1 MNAQPTVSQQTLS
14 HNPPSAPL
22 LQVRALSRSFGGV
35 HAVRDVSFSVATG
48 EVLGLMGANG
58 AGKTTLFNLVSGAL
72 RPDSGNVVFD
82 GATIT
87 GLRPDQIC
95 RRGIGRTYQI
105 ARPFPGLS
113 VAENVAVGLLYGA
126 PRHADRVP
134 LRTRVD
140 RLLETL
146 GLGAERDQLARN
158 LTLAKRKRLEVAR
171 ALATGPRLLMLD
183 EVMAGLTPT
192 EAAEAVL
199 MVRRLHAEQGLTVL
213 IVEHNL
219 AAMMQLCNR
228 VVVLHHGEHI
238 STGTPAQVIA
248 DPAVIDAYLGAA
260 A

>member
-1 MNAQPTVSQQTLS
+1 MNVQPATPPQNPSQ
-14 HNPPSAPL
+14 PPPGPL

-35 HAVRDVSFSVATG
+35 RAVHDVSFSVATD

-58 AGKTTLFNLVSGAL
+58 AGKTTLFNLVSGAI
-72 RPDSGNVVFD
+72 RPDSGDVVFD
-82 GATIT
+82 GAAIT

-113 VAENVAVGLLYGA
+113 VAENVTVGLLYGA
-126 PRHADRVP
+126 PRHADGAP
-134 LRTRVD
+134 LRTRID

-146 GLGAERDQLARN
+146 GLSAERDQLARN

-219 AAMMQLCNR
+219 AAMMQLCDR
-228 VVVLHHGEHI
+228 VVVIHHGEHI

-248 DPAVIDAYLGAA
+248 DPAVIDAYLGGAA
-260 A
+260 

>member
-1 MNAQPTVSQQTLS
+1 MNAQLALPKRDPSYS
-14 HNPPSAPL
+14 PPNPL

-35 HAVRDVSFSVATG
+35 HAVRDVGFSVTAG

-58 AGKTTLFNLVSGAL
+58 AGKTTLFNLISGAL
-72 RPDSGNVVFD
+72 RPDSGDVVFD
-82 GATIT
+82 GAAIT

-113 VAENVAVGLLYGA
+113 VAENVTVGLLYGA
-126 PRHADRVP
+126 PRRAGGVP
-134 LRTRVD
+134 LSTRVD

-146 GLGAERDQLARN
+146 SLGAERDQLARS

-199 MVRRLHAEQGLTVL
+199 MVQRLRAEQDLTVL

-219 AAMMQLCNR
+219 AAMMRLCDR

-248 DPAVIDAYLGAA
+248 DPAVIDAYLGGAA
-260 A
+260 